1 MAKFANIN
9 IELNKIKQVAD
20 VGLLKSEVNRLA
32 TEIKKRGESE
42 LAQVER
48 SVKRARAKAQ
58 KLQKQVELEL
68 AKIRK
73 QLTGK
78 KAKGA
83 AKAKRAGAKKTTA
96 KKTVK
101 KSSGTKRQVTRK

>member
-58 KLQKQVELEL
+58 KLQKQIELEIV
-68 AKIRK
+68 KIRK

-78 KAKGA
+78 KTKATAKP
-83 AKAKRAGAKKTTA
+83 KRAGAKKATA
-96 KKTVK
+96 KKT
-101 KSSGTKRQVTRK
+101 SGTKRKSTRA